1 MNAVLTWTG
10 RRVPPASIGD
20 EWARSRGVH
29 YHVSAD
35 LFLPE
40 AVCYGA
46 TADGLSLGRFNQS
59 SSGRNAAH
67 VACQRHAN
75 QIRDYLDGASSCRN
89 SDDQARTAKRLRATH
104 AALTLVLSS
113 YQMTHRGSP

>member
-29 YHVSAD
+29 YHVSPD
-35 LFLPE
+35 LFLRE
-40 AVCYGA
+40 AVCHSA
-46 TADGLSLGRFNQS
+46 TADGLSLGRFNRS
-59 SSGRNAAH
+59 SLGRNAAH

-113 YQMTHRGSP
+113 YQ